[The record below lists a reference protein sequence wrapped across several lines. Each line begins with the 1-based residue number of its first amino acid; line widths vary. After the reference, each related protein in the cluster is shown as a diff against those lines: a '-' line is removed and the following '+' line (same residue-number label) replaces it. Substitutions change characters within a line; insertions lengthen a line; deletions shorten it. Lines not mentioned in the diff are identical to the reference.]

1 MGERVGE
8 CASVCVEEEKVKQA
22 ADSVHIDDVV
32 REPGEQ
38 PRHSK
43 VWGVREPG
51 TFEGESKGGA
61 CVCIQVCVSHFFC
74 VHLCVGVGVC
84 ECDYV

>member
-1 MGERVGE
+1 MGE

-38 PRHSK
+38 PRHGK
-43 VWGVREPG
+43 VRGVREPG
-51 TFEGESKGGA
+51 AVVCVCVCA
-61 CVCIQVCVSHFFC
+61 CVS
-74 VHLCVGVGVC
+74 LN
-84 ECDYV
+84 E